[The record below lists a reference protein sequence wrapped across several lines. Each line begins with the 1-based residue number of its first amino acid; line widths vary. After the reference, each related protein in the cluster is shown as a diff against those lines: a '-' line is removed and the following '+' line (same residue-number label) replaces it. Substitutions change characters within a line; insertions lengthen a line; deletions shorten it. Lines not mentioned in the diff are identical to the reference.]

1 MQIKVIFCRNVLVW
15 QVLLHYQTV
24 SEPATI
30 GKLVSVLHKSSGEV
44 LKKKP
49 KSVSFFFVQ
58 FGRRPETESQSGS
71 NVTLLFTPTVLFSP
85 PQDV

>member
-1 MQIKVIFCRNVLVW
+1 MFINVVFILKQTVIETQRFLLAF

-30 GKLVSVLHKSSGEV
+30 RKLVSVLHKSSGEV

-49 KSVSFFFVQ
+49 KLVSFFFVQ
-58 FGRRPETESQSGS
+58 QM
-71 NVTLLFTPTVLFSP
+71 
-85 PQDV
+85 

>member
-1 MQIKVIFCRNVLVW
+1 MFYKCCFHFATDCHRNLATAHVS

-30 GKLVSVLHKSSGEV
+30 RKLVSVLHKSSGEV

-49 KSVSFFFVQ
+49 KLVSF
-58 FGRRPETESQSGS
+58 S
-71 NVTLLFTPTVLFSP
+71 
-85 PQDV
+85 